1 MMQNETLDI
10 IKRSASIPSM
20 PLVATRC
27 YEMTQDS
34 NCDYNQLV
42 ELLSTDPGIAAGVL
56 RLANSPLFGVTRQVS
71 SLKHAIALLG
81 VKRIRE
87 LVLARYLVQKT
98 EEMACEHIDISYY
111 WRLSLTTAILSSKFA
126 DALLPQR
133 RDEAFMGGLLA
144 DVGVLVL
151 AKAMPDEYAPVAQ
164 GYQPHGTE
172 DWRQGEYNL
181 MGIGHGE
188 VSALVLEQW
197 NLPETMCDAV
207 QHHHAELVDLPE
219 SKDAALLARIIGG
232 TSDIAKILAETT
244 PIDQAVQICQT
255 AMDRVE
261 LDIKVL
267 VRALEGI
274 DEEITGMAELL
285 QVDVLN
291 SRVFS
296 VLCAELIKALQTGKQ
311 PAGANA

>member
-27 YEMTQDS
+27 YEMTQNS

-111 WRLSLTTAILSSKFA
+111 WRLSVTTAILSSKFA

-133 RDEAFMGGLLA
+133 RDEAFMEVVDDVKAGKVLKAKGFVSDALPGEQLVRVRWQQGFFGVIRGLEKNAFAGAGYSLFKGIGGALALAVIGVGPIVGLALA
-144 DVGVLVL
+144 DWPWSLPFWVWGGVV
-151 AKAMPDEYAPVAQ
+151 
-164 GYQPHGTE
+164 
-172 DWRQGEYNL
+172 
-181 MGIGHGE
+181 
-188 VSALVLEQW
+188 VSAYGYSAFRLDASPLIGLTAPLVAPALAF
-197 NLPETMCDAV
+197 AV
-207 QHHHAELVDLPE
+207 LRSVVLTQVRGGVRWRGTFYPLAEL
-219 SKDAALLARIIGG
+219 KA
-232 TSDIAKILAETT
+232 
-244 PIDQAVQICQT
+244 
-255 AMDRVE
+255 
-261 LDIKVL
+261 
-267 VRALEGI
+267 
-274 DEEITGMAELL
+274 GMA
-285 QVDVLN
+285 
-291 SRVFS
+291 
-296 VLCAELIKALQTGKQ
+296 
-311 PAGANA
+311 